1 MIFLSSDL
9 FLRHEIT
16 SGNMV
21 GLLKMFIN
29 KIITHNFPINIYN
42 LMFLTSSVC
51 LQRLSFLLMW
61 SWCRVSSSFIRST
74 FCFSAMCSSLFN
86 SKLIISKYLSK
97 SENLRED
104 KLGVSLMM
112 VLSTLIFPNH
122 FLGCFLFL
130 KLQEC
135 RVLYASLIHQL
146 TMMYSSNCYCGWGN
160 GKI

>member
-1 MIFLSSDL
+1 MIFLSSGL
-9 FLRHEIT
+9 FLRPEIT

-42 LMFLTSSVC
+42 LVFLTSSIC

-61 SWCRVSSSFIRST
+61 SRCSLSSSFILSM
-74 FCFSAMCSSLFN
+74 FCFSAMWPSLFN

-104 KLGVSLMM
+104 KLSVSLMM

-122 FLGCFLFL
+122 LLGCFLFL

-135 RVLYASLIHQL
+135 RVL
-146 TMMYSSNCYCGWGN
+146 
-160 GKI
+160 

>member
-74 FCFSAMCSSLFN
+74 FCFSAMCSSLFK

-135 RVLYASLIHQL
+135 RVL
-146 TMMYSSNCYCGWGN
+146 
-160 GKI
+160 

>member
-135 RVLYASLIHQL
+135 RVL
-146 TMMYSSNCYCGWGN
+146 
-160 GKI
+160 